1 MPSKTRSISCSCLAL
16 CLGWYSE
23 APSEYNTSASLRKV
37 RETAHSPATNTPNPP
52 TFWSL
57 DNPDLELACKDNELI
72 QMHELEFPW
81 RRLTIYKC
89 MQCQILASLCSFHI
103 LCPSCIL
110 TNEPLI
116 ILPWA
121 AQVFLL
127 GLGFL
132 FVFIPFHISRVAI
145 NIQAEVW
152 IGEPSQDHKVPL
164 PSIWS
169 MLCTW
174 VSCNICST
182 VYKLKRKTSKIPTT
196 LILRN

>member
-1 MPSKTRSISCSCLAL
+1 MN
-16 CLGWYSE
+16 WYK
-23 APSEYNTSASLRKV
+23 R
-37 RETAHSPATNTPNPP
+37 TN
-52 TFWSL
+52 
-57 DNPDLELACKDNELI
+57 
-72 QMHELEFPW
+72 LEFPW

-174 VSCNICST
+174 VSNICSS

-196 LILRN
+196 LILLVLNQRRLLYDESEGVINKQPAVLCCRQ